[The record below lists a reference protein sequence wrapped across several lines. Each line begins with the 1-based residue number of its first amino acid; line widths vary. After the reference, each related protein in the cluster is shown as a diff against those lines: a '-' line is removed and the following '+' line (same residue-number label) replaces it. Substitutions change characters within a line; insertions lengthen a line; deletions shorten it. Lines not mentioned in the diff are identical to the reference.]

1 MTYLLQ
7 VDFEMDGPFGDA
19 MAPAFMSLAESIN
32 QEPGMLWKIW
42 TEDAQTKQAGGVYLF
57 DTRAHAEQY
66 LEMHSTRLTQA
77 GVRNLRG
84 KIFEVNQTLSAVNK
98 GPVQV

>member
-1 MTYLLQ
+1 
-7 VDFEMDGPFGDA
+7 
-19 MAPAFMSLAESIN
+19 
-32 QEPGMLWKIW
+32 MLWKIW

-66 LEMHSTRLTQA
+66 LEMHSARLTQA

-84 KIFEVNQTLSAVNK
+84 KIFEVNQTLSAVNR